1 MTSNTTQR
9 GNMNPRRQKLKNVT
23 HEEIENAM
31 KRYLDNGGTIK
42 HLDTPYDNPN
52 LNYDSMDHEERQM
65 VYEITGIKKFRGK
78 NQLNRRRPEPELF
91 IVSL

>member
-1 MTSNTTQR
+1 
-9 GNMNPRRQKLKNVT
+9 MNPRRQNLKNVT

-42 HLDTPYDNPN
+42 HLDSPYDNPN

-65 VYEITGIKKFRGK
+65 VYRPSAFPHGPS
-78 NQLNRRRPEPELF
+78 NRSSGWGYHMGYQG
-91 IVSL
+91 V

>member
-1 MTSNTTQR
+1 
-9 GNMNPRRQKLKNVT
+9 MNPRRQNLKNVT

-42 HLDTPYDNPN
+42 HLDSPYDNPN

-65 VYEITGIKKFRGK
+65 VYEITGVKKFGGK
-78 NQLNRRRPEPELF
+78 NQLNRRRPEPDLF

>member
-9 GNMNPRRQKLKNVT
+9 GNMNPRRQNLKNVT

-42 HLDTPYDNPN
+42 HHDSPYDNPY
-52 LNYDSMDHEERQM
+52 LNFDSMDHKERQM
-65 VYEITGIKKFRGK
+65 LYEISGVK
-78 NQLNRRRPEPELF
+78 NLGVKTN
-91 IVSL
+91 

>member
-9 GNMNPRRQKLKNVT
+9 GYINQRRQNPKNMT

-42 HLDTPYDNPN
+42 HLDSPYDNPI
-52 LNYDSMDHEERQM
+52 LNFDSMDHEERQM
-65 VYEITGIKKFRGK
+65 VYEITGVK
-78 NQLNRRRPEPELF
+78 NSGVKIN
-91 IVSL
+91 

>member
-1 MTSNTTQR
+1 
-9 GNMNPRRQKLKNVT
+9 MNPRRQNLKNVT

-42 HLDTPYDNPN
+42 HLDSPYDNPN

-65 VYEITGIKKFRGK
+65 VYEITGVKFGGK

-91 IVSL
+91 IASL

>member
-1 MTSNTTQR
+1 
-9 GNMNPRRQKLKNVT
+9 MNHRRQNLKNVT

-42 HLDTPYDNPN
+42 HLDSPYDNPN

-65 VYEITGIKKFRGK
+65 VLRDHWSEKFGGK
-78 NQLNRRRPEPELF
+78 NQLNLQNPEPKLF

>member
-9 GNMNPRRQKLKNVT
+9 GKMNHRRQNLKNVT

-42 HLDTPYDNPN
+42 QLDNGFYRVSPLWLKERLTNESD
-52 LNYDSMDHEERQM
+52 LIRKLEEC
-65 VYEITGIKKFRGK
+65 KKGR
-78 NQLNRRRPEPELF
+78 EL
-91 IVSL
+91 

>member
-9 GNMNPRRQKLKNVT
+9 GNMNPQRQNLKNVT

-65 VYEITGIKKFRGK
+65 VYEITGVK
-78 NQLNRRRPEPELF
+78 NSGVKIN
-91 IVSL
+91 

>member
-9 GNMNPRRQKLKNVT
+9 GNMNPRRQNLKNVT

-42 HLDTPYDNPN
+42 HLDSPYDNPS
-52 LNYDSMDHEERQM
+52 LNYDSMDHEDRQM
-65 VYEITGIKKFRGK
+65 VYEITGVK
-78 NQLNRRRPEPELF
+78 NSGVKIN
-91 IVSL
+91 

>member
-1 MTSNTTQR
+1 
-9 GNMNPRRQKLKNVT
+9 MNHRRQNLKNVT

-42 HLDTPYDNPN
+42 HIDSPN

-65 VYEITGIKKFRGK
+65 VYEITGVK
-78 NQLNRRRPEPELF
+78 NSGVKIN
-91 IVSL
+91 